1 MRDLGSARNHDFH
14 LLPLLQL
21 VAVEAVEEQG
31 EEEVEHHEVS
41 NLGFWSVLSCEK

>member
-1 MRDLGSARNHDFH
+1 MRVLGSGRNHDFH
-14 LLPLLQL
+14 LLPLLEL

-41 NLGFWSVLSCEK
+41 NPCFWSVLSCEK